1 MKPATPILLLLAGVY
16 AGGVGA
22 ETWAPVP
29 DDSALTF
36 TAEQQGAEFEG
47 EFREFTATFDL
58 DPADPTAA
66 RIEAVITV
74 ASVDTAYADRDEY
87 LRGDEWFDAARW
99 PQARFVTRNI
109 RATSTGYIADGL
121 LTLRDQSREVP
132 LAFTLEPLPDGRL
145 QFRGSTLIQRLD
157 FGVGQGEW
165 TNTDWVGNDVTI
177 RVDLVLEPVLP

>member
-1 MKPATPILLLLAGVY
+1 MKPATRILLLVTSVFA
-16 AGGVGA
+16 AGVGA

-29 DDSALTF
+29 GDSALTF
-36 TAEQQGAEFEG
+36 TAEQQGAEFQG

-58 DPADPTAA
+58 DLADPTGA

-87 LRGDEWFDAARW
+87 LRGEEWFDAKQW
-99 PQARFVTRNI
+99 PQARFVTERI
-109 RATSTGYIADGL
+109 QATNTGYIADGL

-132 LAFTLEPLPDGRL
+132 LAFTLETLPNGRL
-145 QFRGSTLIQRLD
+145 QFRGSTRIQRLD

-177 RVDLVLEPVLP
+177 QVDLVLEPALP